1 MIPTAPLMVGIDPS
15 SDITALLN
23 LGVRQFFA
31 GYLPPA
37 WLESYGAQ
45 LSPNRRYRIKEQFTD
60 AAALQ
65 SIIKQIHQAGGVFNL
80 TLNTPWSNAQ
90 LQPELLVLLDQAETL
105 DVDGVVVGSLS
116 LLEQI
121 KQRGLQSQLILSN
134 LLGVYSLPAAQ
145 FLAAR
150 YQPSKIVLPRD
161 LSLAEITQIASQTPQ
176 MQFEVFL
183 FGDHCRLSEAQ
194 CFVEHGYDSVV
205 QQDLCGY
212 AQQKRQHHRRALPD
226 FKPRLLADKE
236 PSAELMQSLAG
247 ESLALTDLL
256 DQLDRALFEQ
266 DTSQQQRL
274 VARIRVQD
282 TRTPLLRNLLL
293 GYRALNL
300 LAQVPAAADLIP
312 RFQQQ
317 LQQVAPDPQTAYFK
331 LDRSGLQAALDT
343 FADLP
348 NITSYKVPMRGRK
361 LLEVL
366 HGLQHSD
373 PQASADFR
381 AQLYATEA
389 TP

>member
-65 SIIKQIHQAGGVFNL
+65 SAIDQIHQAGGVFNL

-90 LQPELLVLLDQAETL
+90 LQPELLALLDQAEAL
-105 DVDGVVVGSLS
+105 GVDGVVVGSLS

-121 KQRGLQSQLILSN
+121 KQRGLQCQLILSN

-145 FLAAR
+145 FLTAR
-150 YQPSKIVLPRD
+150 YQPNKIVLPRD
-161 LSLAEITQIASQTPQ
+161 LSLAEISQIASQMPQ

-236 PSAELMQSLAG
+236 PSAELLQSLAG

-274 VARIRVQD
+274 VARIRSQD
-282 TRTPLLRNLLL
+282 ISTPLSRNLLL
-293 GYRALNL
+293 GYRVLNL

-317 LQQVAPDPQTAYFK
+317 LQQAAPDPQSAYFK
-331 LDRSGLQAALDT
+331 LDPAGIQAAVDT
-343 FADLP
+343 FADRP

-361 LLEVL
+361 LLDVL
-366 HGLQHSD
+366 TALQQSD
-373 PQASADFR
+373 PHTSTDFR
-381 AQLYATEA
+381 AQLYATDA
-389 TP
+389 S